1 MASSVLFIPVRITL
15 PAPLSCVHRTF
26 IPFQSSAPYR
36 ETLMEGMY
44 SLSQLLG
51 LVNHSFFNR
60 DMRHNQ
66 YVYGPYYVTTCGA
79 HRVGAI

>member
-1 MASSVLFIPVRITL
+1 
-15 PAPLSCVHRTF
+15 
-26 IPFQSSAPYR
+26 
-36 ETLMEGMY
+36 MEGMY

-66 YVYGPYYVTTCGA
+66 YVYCPVTLHMWCSLFRYDIG
-79 HRVGAI
+79 H

>member
-1 MASSVLFIPVRITL
+1 
-15 PAPLSCVHRTF
+15 
-26 IPFQSSAPYR
+26 
-36 ETLMEGMY
+36 MEGMY

-66 YVYGPYYVTTCGA
+66 YVYCPLSHNYMWCSLFPCDIG
-79 HRVGAI
+79 H